1 MKVVVCNNCGTKH
14 FKGFYSCD
22 NRWCLNCAHKRMI
35 CYLARLIPIFQDW
48 YENGNFVSM
57 LNFTVRDGSPLSEP
71 LNLLETSFREL
82 YHGHNER
89 RGYWK
94 ERFPGGIRSA
104 EIKLGANSRKP
115 HPHYH
120 CLVMQEGGKEFV
132 KDYYWTSEA
141 WHSIVGLKTYDAR
154 LFCDGSI
161 IQLAEE
167 TTRKD
172 GTPDY
177 NWNGNIFI
185 KKVSEKS
192 DKNGKGGILAAVCET
207 LKYIIKVDK
216 MVFGDSDDEI
226 KDMDFFKEAYW
237 TMKGKRQTST
247 WGLLFGINE
256 KQIAQD
262 MKEDVEK
269 KVDFICQR
277 CGCTEGTLIDMLY
290 RSVGDS
296 LLLDIPK
303 EKGKKITSSAKEVI
317 QQQA

>member
-1 MKVVVCNNCGTKH
+1 
-14 FKGFYSCD
+14 
-22 NRWCLNCAHKRMI
+22 MI

-132 KDYYWTSEA
+132 KDYYWMSEA

-185 KKVSEKS
+185 KKLIR
-192 DKNGKGGILAAVCET
+192 KNCMIT
-207 LKYIIKVDK
+207 LLIKTPIYIIRHMSRFSYKAYSSPGGVVACVELSQTFIVIK
-216 MVFGDSDDEI
+216 M
-226 KDMDFFKEAYW
+226 
-237 TMKGKRQTST
+237 T
-247 WGLLFGINE
+247 
-256 KQIAQD
+256 
-262 MKEDVEK
+262 
-269 KVDFICQR
+269 
-277 CGCTEGTLIDMLY
+277 
-290 RSVGDS
+290 
-296 LLLDIPK
+296 
-303 EKGKKITSSAKEVI
+303 
-317 QQQA
+317 